1 MNADDGKKM
10 IKEAFE
16 KKRKRLLDSLKLE
29 KEMQISKL
37 EEDGKIQ
44 EKRIIDL
51 INLEIDNMIKTFRDK
66 KKNSMN

>member
-1 MNADDGKKM
+1 M

-44 EKRIIDL
+44 EKRIIDF

>member
-1 MNADDGKKM
+1 M
-10 IKEAFE
+10 IKEVFE

>member
-1 MNADDGKKM
+1 M
-10 IKEAFE
+10 IKKAFE

-44 EKRIIDL
+44 EKRIIDF
-51 INLEIDNMIKTFRDK
+51 INLEIDNMIKTFREK
-66 KKNSMN
+66 KKNLMN

>member
-1 MNADDGKKM
+1 M
-10 IKEAFE
+10 IKKAFE

>member
-1 MNADDGKKM
+1 M